1 MDATHDPKLTSWVAS
16 ANVAGADFPIQNLP
30 FGIFARSA
38 TDPGRV
44 GVAIGDMIVDLSIVH
59 AEGLLEGDAEIAART
74 CAQSFLDDLMSLG
87 ARYRVALRSQLSTLL
102 SAGSTASRI
111 AGIRERILVNARDVS
126 MRRPARIGDY
136 TDFYASVYHA
146 SNVGALMRPD
156 NPLLPNYKW
165 VPIGY
170 HGRASSIV
178 ISGTPIR
185 RPSGQTKGADA
196 ASPSVGP
203 TRSMDYEAE
212 LGLFI
217 ATGNTLGEPIAI
229 DDAASHLFGVC
240 LVNDWSARDIQAWE
254 YQPLGPFLAKNFA
267 TTISPWVVTV
277 DALAPFRVP
286 PFSRPAGDPQ
296 PLPYLAHHRAVDDA
310 GLDITIETLLTS
322 RRMRDQKVP
331 AFRLGQCSTR
341 KLYWTPGQ
349 LVTHHTST
357 GCNLQPGDLLA
368 TGTVSG
374 PTRDS
379 LGCLLELTKRGAV
392 PLSLPTGEQRT
403 FLEDGDEVTL
413 RGYCARTG
421 AVGIGLGECR
431 GQVRGTESGQ

>member
-1 MDATHDPKLTSWVAS
+1 MDATHDLKLTSWVAS

-30 FGIFARSA
+30 FGIFARGASE
-38 TDPGRV
+38 PVRV
-44 GVAIGDMIVDLSIVH
+44 GVAIGDMIVDLTVVH
-59 AEGLLEGDAEIAART
+59 AEGLLQGDAEIAART
-74 CAQSFLDDLMSLG
+74 CAQPFLDDLMSLG

-102 SAGSTASRI
+102 SAESTASRI
-111 AGIRERILVNARDVS
+111 AGIRERILVSARDVS

-178 ISGTPIR
+178 MSGTPIR
-185 RPSGQTKGADA
+185 RPSGQTKAADA

-212 LGLFI
+212 LGLFV

-277 DALAPFRVP
+277 DALEPFRVP
-286 PFSRPAGDPQ
+286 PFSRPTGDPQ
-296 PLPYLAHHRAVDDA
+296 PLPYLTHHRAVDEA

-322 RRMRDQKVP
+322 RRMREQNVP
-331 AFRLGQCSTR
+331 AVRLGRCSTR
-341 KLYWTPGQ
+341 ELYWTPGQ

-413 RGYCARTG
+413 RGYCARAG